1 MKVIIYALID
11 PRSEEIKYVGKTNNI
26 KKRIR
31 EHIRDEENNLKYAW
45 IKSLKK
51 INLEPGVLILE
62 ETNVDESN
70 FWEIFWISQC
80 KSWGFEL
87 KNMTNGGD
95 GSYGAIPWNKGKKGV
110 FKHSK
115 ESKDLMS
122 AWRKENTIGEKN
134 GFFGKK
140 HSKESKEKQRQ
151 KSSLRRWS
159 EEFKENRR
167 GEKSINCKKIYQYD
181 LEGNFIREYKFGKQV
196 ENFGFNSNVVSKVC
210 RGINKTHKGFF
221 FSFEKK
227 LNVEVNKHGRL

>member
-1 MKVIIYALID
+1 MKIFIYGLID
-11 PRSEEIKYVGKTNNI
+11 PRNGEIKYVGKTNNI

-51 INLEPGVLILE
+51 INLEPEVLVLE
-62 ETNVDESN
+62 ETNIEHSN

-80 KSWGFEL
+80 KTWGFEL

-95 GSYGAIPWNKGKKGV
+95 GSYGIIPWNKGKKGI
-110 FKHSK
+110 FKHSE
-115 ESKDLMS
+115 ESKKLMS
-122 AWRKENTIGEKN
+122 DWRKVNTVGEKN

-140 HSKESKEKQRQ
+140 HSEESKRKQRE
-151 KSSLRRWS
+151 KTSLRKWS

-167 GEKSINCKKIYQYD
+167 GEKSINCKKVYQYD
-181 LEGNFIREYKFGKQV
+181 LYGNLIREYNFGK
-196 ENFGFNSNVVSKVC
+196 ETKEFGFEPNIVSKVC
-210 RGINKTHKGFF
+210 RGINKTHKGYI

-227 LNVEVNKHGRL
+227 